1 VFAVSSCGS
10 EHTVVARQSLAV
22 LSSGVRSQLPN
33 SCAVPST
40 SGGCSSSL
48 YCDPIAVSFDVYV
61 AVFALCRRGFE
72 AEKGREVLE
81 REDCIDNEA
90 DRQRHAKLTHR
101 LNKLDLALLQA
112 HSTVLL
118 MEQF

>member
-1 VFAVSSCGS
+1 LC
-10 EHTVVARQSLAV
+10 R
-22 LSSGVRSQLPN
+22 
-33 SCAVPST
+33 
-40 SGGCSSSL
+40 CSSSL
-48 YCDPIAVSFDVYV
+48 NCDPIAVSFDVYV
-61 AVFALCRRGFE
+61 VVFPLRRRGFE